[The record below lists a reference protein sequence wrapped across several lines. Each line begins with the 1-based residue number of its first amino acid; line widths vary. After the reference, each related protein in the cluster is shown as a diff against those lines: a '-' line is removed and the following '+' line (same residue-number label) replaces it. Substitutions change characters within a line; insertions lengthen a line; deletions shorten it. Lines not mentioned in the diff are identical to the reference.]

1 MASKLLQRS
10 IKACTSHSP
19 HLVRPTATTT
29 TYQTTAT
36 YTSRAH
42 PRVRP
47 TTPITEAI
55 QTILT
60 GMDDRHVKRS
70 ERWEK
75 NKPHRIDQRGAYFAA
90 RGAPGCPSGE
100 EVRTEAE
107 KEAYRRMDESLEL
120 ALQLNLDPRKPGQA
134 LRGSMALPHGNGK
147 KICTH
152 IIMSCFFIVLYIV
165 M

>member
-1 MASKLLQRS
+1 M
-10 IKACTSHSP
+10 
-19 HLVRPTATTT
+19 
-29 TYQTTAT
+29 
-36 YTSRAH
+36 
-42 PRVRP
+42 
-47 TTPITEAI
+47 
-55 QTILT
+55 
-60 GMDDRHVKRS
+60 KRS

-75 NKPHRIDQRGAYFAA
+75 NKPNRIDQRVAYFAA

-147 KICTH
+147 KNSVFLLLCILV
-152 IIMSCFFIVLYIV
+152 VLEV
-165 M
+165 NDHDR